1 MSRIKRLLAV
11 LLIVCMALSIACSAV
26 GGVKK
31 ITLSDDDITLNV
43 GDEYEL
49 EYSLKCDSLILDF

>member
-11 LLIVCMALSIACSAV
+11 LLIVCVALLIACSAV
-26 GGVKK
+26 ESVKK
-31 ITLSDDDITLNV
+31 ITLSDDEITLNV

-49 EYSLKCDSLILDF
+49 EYSLKCDSLIMDF